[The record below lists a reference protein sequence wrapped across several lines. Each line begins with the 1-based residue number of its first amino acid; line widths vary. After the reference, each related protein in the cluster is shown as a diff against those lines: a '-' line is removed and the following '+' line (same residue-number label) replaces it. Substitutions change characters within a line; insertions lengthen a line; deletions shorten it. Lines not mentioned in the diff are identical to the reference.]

1 MLLKVLTFNIK
12 NLSQAQAA
20 TKHNESGTN
29 DLQSTEGHQFKG
41 LAAKTVKYSLMAISN
56 LLIKTKP
63 GIIFTNQDS
72 LLELLTEHSTF
83 EQDNQMHLRFVY
95 LVYLALMQCQ
105 DRESV
110 PHDKLKPLI
119 DFLLANIHKFRII
132 LDCKESYYYPIPN
145 EFLEDYDN

>member
-95 LVYLALMQCQ
+95 LVYLALMQC
-105 DRESV
+105 
-110 PHDKLKPLI
+110 
-119 DFLLANIHKFRII
+119 
-132 LDCKESYYYPIPN
+132 
-145 EFLEDYDN
+145 